1 MVCRKWEVIVGSAGV
16 ILKVGK
22 QLGAE
27 EMEEQKLIWKVCVFS
42 LDKKEGF

>member
-27 EMEEQKLIWKVCVFS
+27 EMEGQKLIWKVCVAVQE
-42 LDKKEGF
+42 KGNYP